1 VWRLAAVR
9 STARFYE
16 PLLNAALQ
24 INHLGSFM
32 DRKLFRTYLVELI
45 GTFALVYVAA
55 GMVCVN
61 HMTTPRDTE
70 MRTAT
75 LGRDQPGLVG
85 MALAQGLILAIM
97 LAATVPISGGYLNPA
112 ITIMLWVFN
121 KLDSVKMA
129 WYIGAQ
135 FVGAVVAGLCLRYT
149 FDTNILEGAR
159 LGTPHLNPLVYPGPL
174 TRPLLLAGTGIELIL
189 TFFLV
194 FAIFSVGAANGRA
207 RLAAWS
213 AGAALAVGV
222 LVGFALTG
230 AALNPA
236 RWFGPALWELAMVEQ
251 TVGPG
256 AMADVFVY
264 IAGPILGALVG
275 GLVCFKI
282 LPQAKE
288 ESAQPTAVAEPAS
301 SRAKK

>member
-1 VWRLAAVR
+1 
-9 STARFYE
+9 
-16 PLLNAALQ
+16 
-24 INHLGSFM
+24 M
-32 DRKLFRTYLVELI
+32 DRKLFRTYLVEMI

-55 GMVCVN
+55 GIVCVN
-61 HMTTPRDTE
+61 HMTTPQGQE
-70 MRTAT
+70 PGKVPLTAH
-75 LGRDQPGLVG
+75 QPGVVG

-121 KLDSVKMA
+121 KLDSVKMS

-135 FVGAVVAGLCLRYT
+135 FVGAVVAALCLRYT
-149 FDTNILEGAR
+149 FDTTVLQSAR
-159 LGTPHLNPLVYPGPL
+159 MGTPHLNSIVYPGPL

-194 FAIFSVGAANGRA
+194 FAIFSVGAGNGRG

-213 AGAALAVGV
+213 AGAGLAVGV
-222 LVGFALTG
+222 LVGYPLTG

-236 RWFGPALWELAMVEQ
+236 RWFGPALWEMAAVEQ
-251 TVGPG
+251 TTGPG

-282 LPQAKE
+282 FPQGKE
-288 ESAQPTAVAEPAS
+288 EWAPTAVAEPTQIK
-301 SRAKK
+301 AKK

>member
-1 VWRLAAVR
+1 
-9 STARFYE
+9 
-16 PLLNAALQ
+16 
-24 INHLGSFM
+24 M

-61 HMTTPRDTE
+61 FMTTPQNLETRS
-70 MRTAT
+70 AT

-121 KLDSVKMA
+121 KLDSIKTS
-129 WYIGAQ
+129 WFIGAQ
-135 FVGAVVAGLCLRYT
+135 LVGGVLAALCLRYT
-149 FDTNILEGAR
+149 FTIDVLDSAR
-159 LGTPHLNPLVYPGPL
+159 MGTPHLNPVVYLGPL
-174 TRPLLLAGTGIELIL
+174 QLGSSWTRAMLLAGTGIELIL

-194 FAIFSVGAANGRA
+194 FAIFSVGTGAGRN

-213 AGAALAVGV
+213 AGAALTIGV
-222 LVGFALTG
+222 LWGYSLTG

-236 RWFGPALWELAMVEQ
+236 RWLGPALWELAILQ
-251 TVGPG
+251 PSFGRG

-282 LPQAKE
+282 MPQAAE
-288 ESAQPTAVAEPAS
+288 ETTPPAPAAES
-301 SRAKK
+301 THHFKAKK

>member
-1 VWRLAAVR
+1 
-9 STARFYE
+9 
-16 PLLNAALQ
+16 
-24 INHLGSFM
+24 M
-32 DRKLFRTYLVELI
+32 DRKLFRTYLVEMI

-55 GMVCVN
+55 GIVCVN
-61 HMTTPRDTE
+61 HMTTPEGQLPGRVPL
-70 MRTAT
+70 TAH
-75 LGRDQPGLVG
+75 QPGVVG

-121 KLDSVKMA
+121 KLDSVKMS

-135 FVGAVVAGLCLRYT
+135 FVGAVVAALCLRYT
-149 FDTNILEGAR
+149 FDTTVLQSAR
-159 LGTPHLNPLVYPGPL
+159 MGTPHLNSIVYPGPL

-194 FAIFSVGAANGRA
+194 FAIFSVGAGNGRG

-222 LVGFALTG
+222 LVGYPLTG

-236 RWFGPALWELAMVEQ
+236 RWFGPALWEMAAAEQ
-251 TVGPG
+251 STGPG

-282 LPQAKE
+282 FPQGKE
-288 ESAQPTAVAEPAS
+288 ESAQPAVAES
-301 SRAKK
+301 TQIKAKK